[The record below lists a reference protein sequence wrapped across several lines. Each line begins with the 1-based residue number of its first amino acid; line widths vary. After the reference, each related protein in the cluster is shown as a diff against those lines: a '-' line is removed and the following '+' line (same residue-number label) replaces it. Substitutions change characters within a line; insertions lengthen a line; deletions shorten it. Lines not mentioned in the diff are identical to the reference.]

1 MTDNNQTAEN
11 PIISRIK
18 YLIDDAFN
26 QHPESIEDAKVI
38 LTHSLFQFAH
48 EYQGKIDKLNNDIN
62 AHRQEFR
69 SIHAICCASGVQLND
84 NQAPSE
90 FVKSL
95 SLIAEEAKRDAL
107 AGKANQVVSGEGGN
121 VVNNV
126 THVHH
131 HWHQPGVVEHIG
143 DVIRAE
149 LGERAID
156 TVIENRISIESGKGT
171 TAEKLAEQL
180 QSQVTPGWAEQH
192 KDSADF

>member
-1 MTDNNQTAEN
+1 MTDNNQAAEN

-38 LTHSLFQFAH
+38 LTQSLFQFAH

-62 AHRQEFR
+62 VHRQEFR
-69 SIHAICCASGVQLND
+69 TIHSICSASGVQLTD
-84 NQAPSE
+84 DQAPSE

-107 AGKANQVVSGEGGN
+107 AGKSNQVVSEGGN

-156 TVIENRISIESGKGT
+156 TVIENRVNVGAASTGPISKELEDALNSNLFHSKTNGKN
-171 TAEKLAEQL
+171 
-180 QSQVTPGWAEQH
+180 V
-192 KDSADF
+192 